1 MSKKNNTIFIC
12 DNCGETTINWM
23 GKCPSCNSWNTLK
36 PFTEPQENN
45 NIKNI
50 REKKIRRQGFT
61 NFNKKN

>member
-1 MSKKNNTIFIC
+1 MPKKNNTIFIC

-45 NIKNI
+45 NIKNLI
-50 REKKIRRQGFT
+50 IKFKISID
-61 NFNKKN
+61 